1 MLTIYQSDYA
11 DCLSVRR
18 ATACERLKSSVY
30 VPDSWPRRYPLAAVL
45 PTVPAP
51 DRAAG
56 WPRLLRGCKAS
67 SDPFDVGP
75 DPITV
80 ATTLN
85 AALDQGQRARLF
97 RARKLFDAALCD
109 TLVGSDELAP
119 YLSLLHH
126 LLPLQRE
133 TLIFLLHPDPDATPP
148 KFEEIASGFALRH
161 ARWDPRFNLNNINQE
176 AA

>member
-18 ATACERLKSSVY
+18 ATACERLKSTVY
-30 VPDSWPRRYPLAAVL
+30 APDSWPRRYPLAAAL
-45 PTVPAP
+45 PTVPKA

-56 WPRLLRGCKAS
+56 WPRLLRGAKAS
-67 SDPFDVGP
+67 SDPFEVGP
-75 DPITV
+75 DPITA
-80 ATTLN
+80 ATKLFD
-85 AALDQGQRARLF
+85 ALDQFQRARLF
-97 RARKLFDAALCD
+97 RARQLFDAALFE
-109 TLVGSDELAP
+109 TLGGSDELAP

-126 LLPLQRE
+126 LLPLQRD

-148 KFEEIASGFALRH
+148 KFKEIASGFALRH
-161 ARWDPRFNLNNINQE
+161 ARWDPNFNFTNTQE